1 MYERMTTEMVIE
13 RSRRRGMPG
22 DLLFAIF
29 STPVDGWAPLR
40 PLAAEHVAYV
50 DDLQAEGILFGTGP
64 LCNEDGVHCDG
75 DGLLLVWAASMEGAR
90 ELADRDPMHR
100 AGVKTYRIR
109 PWILNQ
115 RATPPTA

>member
-1 MYERMTTEMVIE
+1 MYERVTTELVIE
-13 RSRRRGMPG
+13 RSHRRGMPG

-29 STPVDGWAPLR
+29 STPVDGWAPLK
-40 PLAAEHVAYV
+40 PYADAHKAYL
-50 DDLQAEGILFGTGP
+50 DDLQAEGVLFGTGP
-64 LCNEDGVHCDG
+64 LCSEDGLHCDG
-75 DGLLLVWAASMEGAR
+75 DGLHLLRVASIEGAR

-115 RATPPTA
+115 REAPATV